1 MKLILKVRLLGLLFS
16 SMLICSPALA
26 EQKVLK
32 IATGELAP
40 YATESRADRGIALAI
55 VRRAFE
61 LAGYQVEYTF
71 LPWSRSLA
79 ESKLGKW
86 DGTAYW
92 GKKPEHEAQFFIS
105 DNVVTEQWVFVYRN
119 ELKFHWASL
128 QDLKPYRVGMIQ
140 DYTYTPEIW
149 QAANAGEFKSEKLL
163 DEKTLIK
170 MMLLQ
175 RIDIAPLEKNVAC
188 DMLLRNFSPKEA
200 AQLSA
205 FPKLMTDSFTTHLML
220 PRRKLES
227 AQRLRDFNAGLQKL
241 RASGEY
247 AKLLGQVNCP
257 TGWGE
262 SK

>member
-1 MKLILKVRLLGLLFS
+1 MKKVFFAFLLCCCAIS
-16 SMLICSPALA
+16 VSA
-26 EQKVLK
+26 EPKVLK

-40 YATESRADRGIALAI
+40 YATEAREDKGIALSI

-71 LPWSRSLA
+71 LPWSRTLA

-92 GKKPEHEAQFFIS
+92 GKKPEHAAHFLIS
-105 DNVVTEQWVFVYRN
+105 DNVVTEQWLFVYRN
-119 ELKFHWASL
+119 DVKFHWDSL
-128 QDLKPYRVGMIQ
+128 QDLKPYRVGLIQ

-149 QAANAGEFKSEKLL
+149 QAAKAGEFKSEKLL
-163 DEKTLIK
+163 DEKTLLK

-188 DMLLRNFSPKEA
+188 DTLLRHFSPQEA
-200 AQLSA
+200 SRLSA
-205 FPKLMTDSFTTHLML
+205 FPKLMTDRFTTHLML
-220 PRRKLES
+220 PKSKNES
-227 AQRLRDFNAGLQKL
+227 AQRMQEFNAGLQKL

-247 AKLLGQVNCP
+247 AKLLAQVNCP